1 MRLVLLGPPGAGKG
15 TQATTIAEEFGI
27 VHVATGDIFRGNV
40 GQGTDLGMQAKAYMD
55 RGELV
60 PDEVVIAMVID
71 RLAEPDAASGFLL
84 DGFPRTV
91 PQAEALEVVLQERD
105 QPLDAVV
112 RFNVSEE
119 ELLARLEGRREEE
132 GRTDDDSE
140 VIRKRLVEYRTKTAP
155 LESFYAERGLL
166 HDVDAIGTVEE
177 VSERTLKL
185 LRRLGTS

>member
-1 MRLVLLGPPGAGKG
+1 M
-15 TQATTIAEEFGI
+15 
-27 VHVATGDIFRGNV
+27 HVATGDIFRGNV

>member
-1 MRLVLLGPPGAGKG
+1 M
-15 TQATTIAEEFGI
+15 
-27 VHVATGDIFRGNV
+27 HVATGDIFRGNV

-60 PDEVVIAMVID
+60 PDQVVIAMVID